1 MSAGQIIPVPS
12 GFSFSA
18 HAAGF
23 RYQGRDDVA
32 LIVSDRP
39 AAGAGV
45 FTRNLFQAAPVTV
58 ARENLK
64 KSESI
69 RAFLVNAGQANAC
82 TGEKGKANCRETLK
96 LAAER
101 LGLSPSEILPASTG
115 VIGPQLKMDIWRE
128 QMPALTAKLGQSGA
142 LDTAKAIM
150 TTDAFPKVAWGSVEI
165 DGREVRLFGMAK
177 GAGMI
182 CPNMATMLCFII
194 CDAQVDKAR
203 WQAMLAAAVDGSF
216 NAVTVDGDTSTNDC
230 VLAMANGASGV
241 KVHSDEELAALS
253 AALGEICQALAYMV
267 VEDAEGGTK
276 IIRVNVTGAEDNM
289 QAETC
294 ARAVGHSPLV
304 KTAMF
309 GRDANWGRIVAAVGR
324 SGADFDPENV
334 TVAIGG
340 IPVFQNGQP
349 VEGDLDSLLAPH
361 MRRTEIAVDIDLG
374 AGNGE
379 YVLLASDLT
388 YDYVKINGDY
398 RS

>member
-1 MSAGQIIPVPS
+1 MNTIVPVPA
-12 GFSFSA
+12 GFTFAA

-39 AAGAGV
+39 AAGAGL
-45 FTRNLFQAAPVTV
+45 FTKNLFQAAPVTV

-64 KSESI
+64 KSGKI

-82 TGEKGKANCRETLK
+82 TGPEGEANCREILK

-101 LGLSPSEILPASTG
+101 LGMAAKDILPASTG
-115 VIGPQLKMDIWRE
+115 VIGPQLKMDIWRAE
-128 QMPALTAKLGQSGA
+128 IPALTAKLGQSSS
-142 LDTAKAIM
+142 LDAAKAIM
-150 TTDAFPKVAWGSVEI
+150 TTDGFPKIAWGSATI
-165 DGREVRLFGMAK
+165 DGREVRLLGMAK

-182 CPNMATMLCFII
+182 CPNMATMLSFVI
-194 CDAQVDKAR
+194 CDAEVDQPR
-203 WQAMLAAAVDGSF
+203 WQAMLAAAVDASF

-241 KVHSDEELAALS
+241 KIRSDEDMAALAA
-253 AALGEICQALAYMV
+253 ALNELCQALAYMV

-276 IIRVNVTGAEDNM
+276 ILRVSINGAEDNM
-289 QAETC
+289 QAEAC

-324 SGADFDPENV
+324 SGAEFDPEKV
-334 TVAIGG
+334 TVAIGN
-340 IPVFQNGQP
+340 IPVFVNGQP
-349 VEGDLDSLLAPH
+349 VPGDLDSLLAPH
-361 MRRTEIAVDIDLG
+361 MRRPEIAIDIDLG

-379 YVLLASDLT
+379 YLLLAADLSF
-388 YDYVKINGDY
+388 DYVKINADY

>member
-1 MSAGQIIPVPS
+1 MKQPVPVPK
-12 GFSFSA
+12 GFSFAA
-18 HAAGF
+18 HGAGF
-23 RYQGRDDVA
+23 RYQGRDDLA

-39 AAGAGV
+39 AAAAAL

-58 ARENLK
+58 AKANLK
-64 KSESI
+64 KGKPA

-82 TGEKGKANCRETLK
+82 TGPEGEANCRETLK
-96 LAAER
+96 LVAER
-101 LGLSPSEILPASTG
+101 LGIAASEILPASTG

-128 QMPALTAKLGQSGA
+128 EAPALAAKLGQSSA
-142 LDTAKAIM
+142 IDAAKAIT
-150 TTDAFPKVAWGSVEI
+150 TTDAFPKIAWGSVEMG
-165 DGREVRLFGMAK
+165 GREVRLLGMAK

-182 CPNMATMLCFII
+182 CPNMATMLAFIV
-194 CDAQVDKAR
+194 CDAEVEKSR
-203 WQAMLAAAVDGSF
+203 WQAMLAAAVDASF

-230 VLAMANGASGV
+230 VMAMANGASGV
-241 KVHSDEELAALS
+241 KAHTDDELAALA
-253 AALGEICQALAYMV
+253 AALNEICQALAYMI

-276 IIRVNVTGAEDNM
+276 IIRVRVTGAQDNM
-289 QAETC
+289 EAEAC

-324 SGADFDPENV
+324 SGAEFDPMAAC
-334 TVAIGG
+334 VAIGG
-340 IPVFQNGQP
+340 IPVFVNGQP
-349 VEGDLDSLLAPH
+349 VDGDLDSLLAPH

-379 YVLLASDLT
+379 YLLLASDLT
-388 YDYVKINGDY
+388 YEYVKINGDY

>member
-1 MSAGQIIPVPS
+1 MERIVPVPK
-12 GFSFSA
+12 GFSFAA
-18 HAAGF
+18 HDAGF

-45 FTRNLFQAAPVTV
+45 FTKNLFQAAPVVV
-58 ARENLK
+58 AKENLK
-64 KSESI
+64 KNGAI

-82 TGEKGKANCRETLK
+82 TGAEGEANCRETLA

-101 LGLSPSEILPASTG
+101 LGLVPSEILPASTG
-115 VIGPQLKMDIWRE
+115 VIGPQLKMDIWRA
-128 QMPALTAKLGQSGA
+128 QMPELAAKLGQSSP
-142 LDTAKAIM
+142 LDAAKAIT
-150 TTDAFPKVAWGSVEI
+150 TTDAFPKIAWGSVEI
-165 DGREVRLFGMAK
+165 EGREVRLVGMAK

-182 CPNMATMLCFII
+182 CPNMATMLCFVA
-194 CDAQVDKAR
+194 CDADVEKAR
-203 WQAMLAAAVDGSF
+203 WQAMLAAAVDASF

-230 VLAMANGASGV
+230 VMAMANGASGV
-241 KVHSDEELAALS
+241 KVRSDEELGALAAALNE
-253 AALGEICQALAYMV
+253 LCQALAYMI

-276 IIRVNVTGAEDNM
+276 IIRVCVTGAEDNM
-289 QAETC
+289 QAEVC

-324 SGADFDPENV
+324 SGAEFDPANV
-334 TVAIGG
+334 SVSIGG
-340 IPVFQNGQP
+340 IPVFVNGAP
-349 VEGDLDSLLAPH
+349 VAGDLDSLLAPH
-361 MRRTEIAVDIDLG
+361 MRRSEIAVDIDLG

-379 YVLLASDLT
+379 YVLLAADLT

>member
-1 MSAGQIIPVPS
+1 METIVPVPK
-12 GFSFSA
+12 GFTFAA

-23 RYQGRDDVA
+23 RYQGRDDLA
-32 LIVSDRP
+32 LLVSDRP

-45 FTRNLFQAAPVTV
+45 FTKNLFQAAPVVV

-64 KSESI
+64 KSGSI

-82 TGEKGKANCRETLK
+82 TGPDGESDCRETLE

-101 LGLSPSEILPASTG
+101 LGMSAREILPASTG
-115 VIGPQLKMDIWRE
+115 VIGPRLKMDKWRAE
-128 QMPALTAKLGQSGA
+128 TPALAAGLGKASP
-142 LDTAKAIM
+142 LDAAKAIM
-150 TTDAFPKVAWGSVEI
+150 TTDAFPKIAWGSVTI
-165 DGREVRLFGMAK
+165 DGREARLLGMAK

-182 CPNMATMLCFII
+182 CPNMATMLAFIV
-194 CDAQVDKAR
+194 CDAEVEQSR
-203 WQAMLAAAVDGSF
+203 WQAMLAASVDASF

-241 KVHSDEELAALS
+241 KVHSDEEMGALAA
-253 AALGEICQALAYMV
+253 ALNELCQALAYMI

-276 IIRVNVTGAEDNM
+276 ILRVSVSGAEDNM
-289 QAETC
+289 QAEAC

-324 SGADFDPENV
+324 SGAEFDPAKV
-334 TVAIGG
+334 TVAIGN
-340 IPVFQNGQP
+340 IPVFVNGQP
-349 VEGDLDSLLAPH
+349 VPGDLDSLLAPH
-361 MRRTEIAVDIDLG
+361 MRRPEIAIDIDLS

-379 YVLLASDLT
+379 YLLLAADLS
-388 YDYVKINGDY
+388 YDYVKINADY